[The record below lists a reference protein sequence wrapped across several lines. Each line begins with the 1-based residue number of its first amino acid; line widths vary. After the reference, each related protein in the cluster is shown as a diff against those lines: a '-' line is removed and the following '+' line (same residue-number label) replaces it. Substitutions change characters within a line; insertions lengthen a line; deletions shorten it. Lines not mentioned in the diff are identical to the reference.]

1 MVEDAQVGVVVTE
14 TGTAAA
20 LPAGAARVVSLDV
33 DREAIA
39 RGSEDNPANDV
50 RPEQLAY
57 VLYTSGSTGKPKGVL
72 VEHRNL
78 VSTLRASQHAF
89 NFRPEDTTACVSAFS
104 FDIFLFELLCPLLA
118 GGRCLLLAGDSVL
131 DAALVRAALKE
142 VTVIHAVPALM
153 RQLVALAGEAG
164 EAGGGGHIR
173 QVFVG
178 GDAVPPELLADMQA
192 AFPHA
197 RIDVLYGPTEATI
210 ICAHYTVERG
220 RPVEHQMIGRPMQN
234 VVLRLCD
241 KRGNVVPVGVL
252 GEIYIGGAG
261 VARGYLHN
269 AELTREKFVE
279 LDGERY
285 YRSGD
290 LGWRLPDGNI
300 AFAGRGDAQV
310 KVRGFRIELS
320 EVEAV
325 LGSHPKVRD
334 AVVLAREDGR
344 RGKQLVAY
352 VVPTDD
358 GATSTSELR
367 SYVQARLPEHMLPA
381 AFVVLDELP
390 LTPHGKVDRRAL
402 PPPGQTRAELRAA
415 YAAPRT
421 PVETA
426 LAEIWAHVLELERV
440 GIHDNFFELG
450 GDSIISIRL
459 LAKARQRGLEFSAR
473 QLFQHPSIAE
483 LVEALPA
490 LAAARPAKIEPT
502 ASAPAQQRPP
512 QVSTYTPA
520 DFQDA
525 DVSQRELDQLIRQ
538 ITRPE
543 K

>member
-1 MVEDAQVGVVVTE
+1 
-14 TGTAAA
+14 
-20 LPAGAARVVSLDV
+20 
-33 DREAIA
+33 
-39 RGSEDNPANDV
+39 
-50 RPEQLAY
+50 
-57 VLYTSGSTGKPKGVL
+57 
-72 VEHRNL
+72 
-78 VSTLRASQHAF
+78 
-89 NFRPEDTTACVSAFS
+89 
-104 FDIFLFELLCPLLA
+104 
-118 GGRCLLLAGDSVL
+118 
-131 DAALVRAALKE
+131 
-142 VTVIHAVPALM
+142 M
-153 RQLVALAGEAG
+153 RQLVAFAGEAG
-164 EAGGGGHIR
+164 TANGGGHIR
-173 QVFVG
+173 QAFVG
-178 GDAVPPELLADMQA
+178 GDAVPPELLADMQTV
-192 AFPHA
+192 FPRA

-220 RPVEHQMIGRPMQN
+220 QRVEHQMIGRPMQN

-261 VARGYLHN
+261 VTRGYLHN
-269 AELTREKFVE
+269 AGLTQEKYVA

-290 LGWRLPDGNI
+290 LGWWLPDGSI
-300 AFAGRGDAQV
+300 AFAGRRDAQV

-325 LGSHPKVRD
+325 LGSHAAIREV
-334 AVVLAREDGR
+334 VVLAREDGKR
-344 RGKQLVAY
+344 DKQLVAY

-358 GATSTSELR
+358 GAPTTGELR
-367 SYVQARLPEHMLPA
+367 SYLQTRLPEHMLPA
-381 AFVVLDELP
+381 VFVLLDELP
-390 LTPHGKVDRRAL
+390 LTPHGKIDRRAL
-402 PPPGQTRAELRAA
+402 PSPEQTKAELRAA
-415 YAAPRT
+415 YVAPRT
-421 PVETA
+421 PAEAA

-459 LAKARQRGLEFSAR
+459 LARARQQGLEFSAR

-483 LVEALPA
+483 LFEALPA
-490 LAAARPAKIEPT
+490 LAAAQPAAIEPNDLP
-502 ASAPAQQRPP
+502 PAQQRPP

-525 DVSQRELDQLIRQ
+525 DVSQRELDQLISQ